1 MVFGFFFITANLKAR
16 GVSLLREYHLKEKTH
31 AYTQNTV
38 FTERP
43 RKEKK

>member
-1 MVFGFFFITANLKAR
+1 MVFGFFFTANLIAR
-16 GVSLLREYHLKEKTH
+16 GVSLLREYHLKAKTH